1 MLPFGGEVAP
11 VAGGDVER
19 GSDKSDGAAPAH
31 AVVCAANGTL
41 VVAGTQDG
49 ILVLAEEGSERAPS
63 VSRVPATQ
71 LDAVVDMPAMIESSA
86 RMLKIWS

>member
-19 GSDKSDGAAPAH
+19 GGDKSDGAAPAH
-31 AVVCAANGTL
+31 VVVCAPNGTL
-41 VVAGTQDG
+41 VFAGTQDG